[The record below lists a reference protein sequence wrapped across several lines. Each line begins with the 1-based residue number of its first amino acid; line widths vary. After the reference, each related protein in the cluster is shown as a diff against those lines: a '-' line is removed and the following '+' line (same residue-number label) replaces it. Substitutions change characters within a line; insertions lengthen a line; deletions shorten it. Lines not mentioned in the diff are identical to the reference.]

1 MSDLS
6 LENKTN
12 ANLNVP
18 GFSLM
23 LPPQVTETQ
32 EWDQEAQD
40 SIVSG
45 GDELQAVIDAGDL
58 TILVP
63 DGNGGTTEVS
73 DVSEYVP
80 GDTPQ
85 TSQTSQIAL
94 QFYGNKK
101 IPKNGTLF
109 MRTLGTAEYMTVN
122 PLVLSQDYNIVSCSL
137 SVDLEDGNGDYS
149 LALYKEARD
158 TPIFVAELACLEE
171 EQVDIVTSGLQVP
184 IVAGEK
190 YALGMYWSEGKK
202 QNSTFKAQAITIILE
217 SV

>member
-1 MSDLS
+1 MSELS

-32 EWDQEAQD
+32 EWNQEAQD
-40 SIVSG
+40 YIVSG
-45 GDELQAVIDAGDL
+45 GDELQAVIDADNI

-94 QFYGNKK
+94 QFYGNRK

-109 MRTLGTAEYMTVN
+109 MRTPGTAQYMTVN

-137 SVDLEDGNGDYS
+137 SVNLEDGNGDYS

-190 YALGMYWSEGKK
+190 YALGMYWSDGNKS
-202 QNSTFKAQAITIILE
+202 NSTFNAQAITIILE